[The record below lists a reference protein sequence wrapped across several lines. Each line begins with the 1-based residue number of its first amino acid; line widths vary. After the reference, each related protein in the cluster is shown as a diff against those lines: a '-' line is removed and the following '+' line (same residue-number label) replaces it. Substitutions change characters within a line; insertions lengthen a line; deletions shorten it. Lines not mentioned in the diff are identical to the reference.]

1 MISMLSASPISQYQS
16 AASEAVR
23 TRLKQVFDPLTEKLL
38 RDSFEKVSADE
49 GTLWLAHKSKG
60 VLVPV
65 FNSGPGSKEF
75 VAKFRQPLDR
85 GVVSMVFHNEQAF
98 CENEVYK
105 NATHDETIDEALHQ
119 VTAAMIAV
127 PFYFAH
133 EPRGVVSCVRLGE
146 GEFTLEHLKAMQ
158 FCVMVLE
165 RLIDWHL
172 LRGILDEDE
181 F

>member
-1 MISMLSASPISQYQS
+1 MAN
-16 AASEAVR
+16 
-23 TRLKQVFDPLTEKLL
+23 RLKRIFDPLTERLL
-38 RDSFEKVSADE
+38 RNSFDQVEADE
-49 GTLWLAHKSKG
+49 GTLWIAHKAKG

-65 FNSGPGSKEF
+65 FNSGPGAADF

-85 GVVSMVFHNEQAF
+85 GVVSMVYHNEQAF
-98 CENEVYK
+98 CENELYK
-105 NATHDETIDEALHQ
+105 HASHDETIDEALRQ

-127 PFYFAH
+127 PLYFAN
-133 EPRGVVSCVRLGE
+133 EPRGVVSCVKLNK
-146 GEFTLEHLKAMQ
+146 GEFALRHLETMQ